1 MHIHAMPMFRFIMI
15 SFINWFNY
23 WQMRQLRR
31 IRSRD
36 LSAQTSNLF
45 IKHFQYYYK
54 CSVAGWSDIFLF
66 QFDSI
71 LSFGLRTHSQNMYM
85 TFLCIILKRVEQV
98 AVYSSV
104 IGNEFVTIWENGTLN
119 QWVFLHFSVSFIE
132 ISIGDLPVNERVPL
146 RQSW

>member
-1 MHIHAMPMFRFIMI
+1 
-15 SFINWFNY
+15 
-23 WQMRQLRR
+23 
-31 IRSRD
+31 
-36 LSAQTSNLF
+36 
-45 IKHFQYYYK
+45 
-54 CSVAGWSDIFLF
+54 
-66 QFDSI
+66 
-71 LSFGLRTHSQNMYM
+71 MYM